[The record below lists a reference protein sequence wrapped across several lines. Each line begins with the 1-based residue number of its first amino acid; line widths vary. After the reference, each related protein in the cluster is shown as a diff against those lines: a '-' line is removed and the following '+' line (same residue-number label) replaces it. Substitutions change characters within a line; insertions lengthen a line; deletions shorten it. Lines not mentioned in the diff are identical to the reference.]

1 MFEPLF
7 NHNWWLLFPLSF
19 AVFGVMRT
27 VLRNEE
33 SRRILS
39 LIRSYADQGKEPP
52 AELIALLKR

>member
-1 MFEPLF
+1 MLIPFF

-19 AVFGVMRT
+19 AVFSLIRNL
-27 VLRNEE
+27 LRQEE

-39 LIRSYADQGKEPP
+39 LIRSYTDQGKEPP